1 MKDNHHITQNQ
12 TVKININTGGNKP
25 SKRRSKPR
33 PKLGGLGGGGG
44 GGGGGLGGG
53 FSIPPII
60 HNDNKPDTSA
70 IEDTLNKQENSL
82 QRIYDNQMT
91 QHHYSNF
98 IRDGYAH
105 FPQIDAPHFT
115 NAMRDAI
122 RDINPSF
129 EVIKNRVDDDVDDSD
144 DDSDGG
150 GAGAGDGAGAG
161 AGAGAGDGAG
171 GGGGGDGGGG
181 DGGGGGGGGDDDDDD
196 EFHIARDEPP
206 SPPLSVQRALRFGT
220 PKPFKGK
227 VGKLRRD
234 VTERTEKQVTD
245 RVKREVYK
253 LRRIPDDDPD
263 KEVLLRNI
271 KVDINHVFR
280 QSNGTVDLKRLLPA
294 IYH

>member
-1 MKDNHHITQNQ
+1 
-12 TVKININTGGNKP
+12 
-25 SKRRSKPR
+25 
-33 PKLGGLGGGGG
+33 
-44 GGGGGLGGG
+44 
-53 FSIPPII
+53 
-60 HNDNKPDTSA
+60 
-70 IEDTLNKQENSL
+70 
-82 QRIYDNQMT
+82 MT

-115 NAMRDAI
+115 RMMMGDREPNSQI
-122 RDINPSF
+122 
-129 EVIKNRVDDDVDDSD
+129 ENRVEEVDDSD
-144 DDSDGG
+144 DDSDS
-150 GAGAGDGAGAG
+150 D
-161 AGAGAGDGAG
+161 AGDGAG
-171 GGGGGDGGGG
+171 GAGGGGDGAGGGDVGGDGGGG
-181 DGGGGGGGGDDDDDD
+181 AGGGGDDDDD

-206 SPPLSVQRALRFGT
+206 SPPHSVTRALRFGT

-245 RVKREVYK
+245 RVKREIYK
-253 LRRIPDDDPD
+253 LRRIQDDDPD

-271 KVDINHVFR
+271 KVDINHVFK

>member
-1 MKDNHHITQNQ
+1 MKDNRHITQNQ

-33 PKLGGLGGGGG
+33 PKLGGGGGGG
-44 GGGGGLGGG
+44 GGGG
-53 FSIPPII
+53 FSVPPII

-82 QRIYDNQMT
+82 QRIYDNQMV

-105 FPQIDAPHFT
+105 YPQIDAPHFT
-115 NAMRDAI
+115 RMMMGDREPTRQI
-122 RDINPSF
+122 
-129 EVIKNRVDDDVDDSD
+129 ENRVEEVDDSD
-144 DDSDGG
+144 DDSDSDAGAGAGGDEDGDGGDGDGGDEDGGDGGDGGG
-150 GAGAGDGAGAG
+150 GAGAGD
-161 AGAGAGDGAG
+161 
-171 GGGGGDGGGG
+171 
-181 DGGGGGGGGDDDDDD
+181 DD
-196 EFHIARDEPP
+196 EFHMARDEPP
-206 SPPLSVQRALRFGT
+206 SPPHSFTRALRFGT

-271 KVDINHVFR
+271 KVDINHVFK
-280 QSNGTVDLKRLLPA
+280 QSNGTVDLKRLLPV